1 MAVRVRCSLRN
12 GHFRSRHFSKADTTR
27 DHRVFIQDVALKV
40 RLASGAR
47 QAALSEMEELLEAV
61 CAQEV
66 NARKLARVLRGL
78 DILKANGA
86 LHPHARTDPKE
97 PRHVANRATLLAAVW
112 NSEAAGG
119 TVEYKPWDAG
129 GRRQV
134 IVLSIRKFAVAEE
147 EGLVAPSAL
156 NVIETALQL
165 VHNHRPNA
173 LMVEIRDV
181 DGRVL
186 CKRRPVD

>member
-1 MAVRVRCSLRN
+1 M
-12 GHFRSRHFSKADTTR
+12 
-27 DHRVFIQDVALKV
+27 FIQDVALKV

-66 NARKLARVLRGL
+66 NARKLAWVLRGL
-78 DILKANGA
+78 DILKADGA

-165 VHNHRPNA
+165 FYNHRPNA

>member
-1 MAVRVRCSLRN
+1 M
-12 GHFRSRHFSKADTTR
+12 
-27 DHRVFIQDVALKV
+27 FIQDVALKV
-40 RLASGAR
+40 RLASGAC

-66 NARKLARVLRGL
+66 NARKLAWVLRGL
-78 DILKANGA
+78 DILKADGA

-147 EGLVAPSAL
+147 DCLLYTSPS
-156 NVIETALQL
+156 
-165 VHNHRPNA
+165 P
-173 LMVEIRDV
+173 RD
-181 DGRVL
+181 
-186 CKRRPVD
+186 